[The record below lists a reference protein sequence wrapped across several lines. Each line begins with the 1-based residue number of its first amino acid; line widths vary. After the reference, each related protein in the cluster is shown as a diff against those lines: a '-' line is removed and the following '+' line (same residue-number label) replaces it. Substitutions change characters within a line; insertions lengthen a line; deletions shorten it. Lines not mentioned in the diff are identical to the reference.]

1 MYDCNEFNN
10 LAGILMALPAPITA
24 LINSEQVQ
32 STLFVGFDVLPP
44 EAATVTPDQLL
55 EDSFQQR
62 VELVAIGAD
71 ALNDVDHRNALIAK
85 CRDQLSQKVV
95 LELPQELQQKD
106 QDGMTETDCLALG
119 FIRCAVTESNRYY
132 LFDLKTYKPVPDWLN
147 PKFWANPQNWD
158 KYRW

>member
-24 LINSEQVQ
+24 LMDSKGMH
-32 STLFVGFDVLPP
+32 SVLPIGFKS
-44 EAATVTPDQLL
+44 ADSGTASVTTDQVL

-62 VELVAIGAD
+62 VELVAISAD
-71 ALNDVDHRNALIAK
+71 ALAAAPGRNALIAK
-85 CRDQLSQKVV
+85 CRDQLSQRVV
-95 LELPQELQQKD
+95 LELNLNDE
-106 QDGMTETDCLALG
+106 DGLSETECLALG

>member
-10 LAGILMALPAPITA
+10 LAGIEMALPAPITA
-24 LINSEQVQ
+24 LMGSQGDQ
-32 STLFVGFDVLPP
+32 STLFVGFDD
-44 EAATVTPDQLL
+44 AASNIASATTAQVL

-62 VELVAIGAD
+62 VDLVAISVNALD
-71 ALNDVDHRNALIAK
+71 AVPNRNALIAK
-85 CRDQLSQKVV
+85 CRDQLSQRVV
-95 LELPQELQQKD
+95 LELNLD
-106 QDGMTETDCLALG
+106 DANGMTETECLALG
-119 FIRCAVTESNRYY
+119 FVRCAMTESNRYY